1 MHIEIISPDK
11 VVFTGEVN
19 SVRLPGQEG
28 YFEVLK
34 DHASIISLLQKG
46 QIRIIKSDQTTE
58 YFDVEFGF
66 VEVINNKITVLV

>member
-1 MHIEIISPDK
+1 MYIEIISPDK
-11 VVFTGEVN
+11 LVYSGEVT

-46 QIRIIKSDQTTE
+46 EIRIIKKDDTRE
-58 YFDVEFGF
+58 VFEVDFGF
-66 VEVINNKITVLV
+66 VEVANNKITVLV